1 MYLGAPM
8 LHQRLARH
16 QFTFVLDKMRKKLSG
31 WKASFLSFA
40 GRVALAQSSL
50 ASIPGYVLQATP
62 VPLSICDEAEKIYM
76 SSQPRVIEGLGS
88 IDQKNIYILIK
99 KKEGLGSRICGSSI
113 KPT

>member
-1 MYLGAPM
+1 M

-62 VPLSICDEAEKIYM
+62 VPLSICDEAEKIC
-76 SSQPRVIEGLGS
+76 RDFIW
-88 IDQKNIYILIK
+88 
-99 KKEGLGSRICGSSI
+99 GSSADRRRCHLVAWEKI
-113 KPT
+113 CRPNQE